1 MKIAGFG
8 KSGPRV
14 VTAGLT
20 CASAAVRATAMQP
33 AAASKIMKTL
43 PDTLDIFAPPALA
56 LFCGSLSRRA
66 ALSRPLGS
74 AGLPAGR
81 ARAYARDRQ
90 RGILPEWAM
99 PTIVR
104 CESSVVARSRS
115 PKKRSN
121 CHVDAKCGLPRDQLH
136 AAQAQFAHAH
146 SRRRRLAA
154 DRQDA

>member
-1 MKIAGFG
+1 MKISDFG

-20 CASAAVRATAMQP
+20 CASATLGATAIQP
-33 AAASKIMKTL
+33 AAASMTMKTL
-43 PDTLDIFAPPALA
+43 PGTLDIFALPALV

-74 AGLPAGR
+74 AEPRPAAHEPLHRTDKGLFTCMSYADARPPRIFGR
-81 ARAYARDRQ
+81 NK
-90 RGILPEWAM
+90 
-99 PTIVR
+99 
-104 CESSVVARSRS
+104 VAA
-115 PKKRSN
+115 PGNRSN
-121 CHVDAKCGLPRDQLH
+121 CHVDAKCGLPRSHLH
-136 AAQAQFAHAH
+136 AAETQFAHTY